1 MNNVIL
7 AGRLTRDADIDFVGD
22 SQVARARFTLAV
34 DRDYK
39 DKYGNRGTDFINIE
53 AWGNRA
59 QVFAPRLK
67 KGSFTLIEGSVVV
80 DRYKTSEDENRAI
93 TKIYVNSFKYIETRE
108 KSSEKNVESK
118 QYDGNQIF
126 ENTCID
132 INSIEE
138 ELPF

>member
-7 AGRLTRDADIDFVGD
+7 AGRLTRDADIDFIGD
-22 SQVARARFTLAV
+22 SQIARARFTLAV

-67 KGSFTLIEGSVVV
+67 KGAFTLIEGNIVV
-80 DRYKTSEDENRAI
+80 DKYKTHQDENRYI
-93 TKIYVNSFKYIETRE
+93 TKISVNNFKYIENRDRIINKE
-108 KSSEKNVESK
+108 NNH
-118 QYDGNQIF
+118 YDGSELF
-126 ENTCID
+126 ENTSID
-132 INSIEE
+132 TNTIEAE
-138 ELPF
+138 FPF

>member
-59 QVFAPRLK
+59 QAFAPRLK
-67 KGSFTLIEGSVVV
+67 KGAFTLIQGSVVV
-80 DRYKTSEDENRAI
+80 DRYKTVDDESRAI
-93 TKIYVNSFKYIETRE
+93 TKIYVNSFKYIETRDKINDIKE
-108 KSSEKNVESK
+108 ESN
-118 QYDGNQIF
+118 QYDGSKLF
-126 ENTCID
+126 ENVGVN

>member
-22 SQVARARFTLAV
+22 AQVARARFTLAV

-39 DKYGNRGTDFINIE
+39 DKYGNKTTDFINIE

-59 QVFAPRLK
+59 QAFAPRLK
-67 KGSFTLIEGSVVV
+67 KGAFTLIEGSVVV
-80 DRYKTSEDENRAI
+80 DRYKTAEDENRAI
-93 TKIYVNSFKYIETRE
+93 TKIQVNSFKYIEIRD
-108 KSSEKNVESK
+108 KSNDVNVENK
-118 QYDGNQIF
+118 QYDAKKLF
-126 ENTCID
+126 ENAGID

>member
-59 QVFAPRLK
+59 QAFAPRLK
-67 KGSFTLIEGSVVV
+67 KGAFTLIQGSVVV
-80 DRYKTSEDENRAI
+80 DRYKTADDESRVI
-93 TKIYVNSFKYIETRE
+93 TKIYVNSFKYIETRDKINDIKE
-108 KSSEKNVESK
+108 ESK
-118 QYDGNQIF
+118 QYDGSKLF
-126 ENTCID
+126 ENVGVD

>member
-39 DKYGNRGTDFINIE
+39 DKYGNRSTDFINLE
-53 AWGNRA
+53 AWGNKA
-59 QVFAPRLK
+59 QAFAPRLK
-67 KGSFTLIEGSVVV
+67 KGAFTLIDGSVVV
-80 DRYKTSEDENRAI
+80 DRYKTADDENRSI
-93 TKIYVNSFKYIETRE
+93 TKIYVNSFRYIEIRE
-108 KSSEKNVESK
+108 KSNDIKEESK
-118 QYDGNQIF
+118 QYDGSKLF
-126 ENTCID
+126 ENVGVD
-132 INSIEE
+132 IGSVEE